1 MPNAMNF
8 RNGPRPLASI
18 LVLGLLAAL
27 PLFQM
32 GCTQKAQDK
41 ADSQVPAISA
51 FTGGTLSNGVF
62 TPVTSGTNLTIPMG
76 GTAAFKANFAVT
88 GGSAVVMP
96 GNIQVQTT
104 IPFSIQNLTA
114 TTTYTLTVTSNSGA
128 IATKTA
134 TVTVLVPPS
143 ALQYSAQT
151 ATYYKDVQI
160 TPNSASISGG
170 GTYSYSVNP
179 DLPAG
184 LSLDTASGA
193 ITGTPQALTASAT
206 YTVTAKDAV
215 NQSTTSV
222 VTIAVADTPL
232 TFTLNPTAIAPG
244 GTAILG
250 WNANQVAGV
259 FSQVAIT
266 ASPADASLPAT
277 FGLSGTANVSPLATT
292 NYTIRATPASGGS
305 AVTQTIGL
313 TVGNAPVALTAFNA
327 SPTQTVF
334 GGSSTLTWSYTG
346 VPLSLSVN
354 GSSVLGQPSLS
365 VVPVRRQTY
374 TLSGSNLLNSTPS
387 TLTKTLAARGLDLV
401 AGSIAGAG
409 ASDNANSA
417 KAQFNAPRQ
426 IAADA
431 AGNLYIADGLNHT
444 IRMVA
449 AGGGVTTLA
458 GSPGIPGSVDG
469 IGSNALF
476 NNPRGIAVTPDGS
489 TIYVYDVLNKAIRKL
504 VKGAGS
510 WTVSTISGVSPLNV
524 SSNNYGQLALDPT
537 GAFLVV
543 VDYYNYCIRVLR
555 LSDNTWGLYAGASG
569 TYGATDNTT
578 PAAARFDDPE
588 GVAFN
593 KAGTFIYVSEYYS
606 TGAPCRI
613 RMLPWVAPAATGAMT
628 PATSG
633 TVTTLAGS
641 ATAKGYLD
649 GPGSTALFQNPAS
662 LFVDANDLLWVVDQN
677 NYLIRTVTVNYA
689 TPGNSVVATVAGT
702 LPTGTSAA
710 PVTYSGSDNGP
721 ALSAKFGATN
731 GILCVGTKVYV
742 SDTGNSTIRVFD
754 GTTVSTPVGTS
765 RQTGTTDATGAAARF
780 NAPQGVATYGGYA

>member
-354 GSSVLGQPSLS
+354 GSSVLGQPSPS

-387 TLTKTLAARGLDLV
+387 TLTKTLTARGLDLV
-401 AGSIAGAG
+401 AGTIAGA
-409 ASDNANSA
+409 
-417 KAQFNAPRQ
+417 
-426 IAADA
+426 
-431 AGNLYIADGLNHT
+431 
-444 IRMVA
+444 
-449 AGGGVTTLA
+449 
-458 GSPGIPGSVDG
+458 
-469 IGSNALF
+469 
-476 NNPRGIAVTPDGS
+476 
-489 TIYVYDVLNKAIRKL
+489 
-504 VKGAGS
+504 
-510 WTVSTISGVSPLNV
+510 
-524 SSNNYGQLALDPT
+524 
-537 GAFLVV
+537 
-543 VDYYNYCIRVLR
+543 
-555 LSDNTWGLYAGASG
+555 
-569 TYGATDNTT
+569 
-578 PAAARFDDPE
+578 
-588 GVAFN
+588 
-593 KAGTFIYVSEYYS
+593 
-606 TGAPCRI
+606 
-613 RMLPWVAPAATGAMT
+613 
-628 PATSG
+628 
-633 TVTTLAGS
+633 
-641 ATAKGYLD
+641 
-649 GPGSTALFQNPAS
+649 
-662 LFVDANDLLWVVDQN
+662 
-677 NYLIRTVTVNYA
+677 
-689 TPGNSVVATVAGT
+689 
-702 LPTGTSAA
+702 
-710 PVTYSGSDNGP
+710 
-721 ALSAKFGATN
+721 
-731 GILCVGTKVYV
+731 
-742 SDTGNSTIRVFD
+742 
-754 GTTVSTPVGTS
+754 
-765 RQTGTTDATGAAARF
+765 
-780 NAPQGVATYGGYA
+780 